1 MKRGQLDINTRVSCP
16 PTEGDADDQAVI
28 VDVDELVGAGPHP
41 FQNVHLVR
49 HETDG
54 PIVAAPHAAEIA
66 QLAQLEARD
75 WRDPG
80 IALAAREHRD
90 RAQVQVATLRR
101 QGIVVL
107 DEPDDKL
114 DQAVLDAY
122 LLLRQRKRI

>member
-1 MKRGQLDINTRVSCP
+1 MPRKSRSSRR
-16 PTEGDADDQAVI
+16 PT
-28 VDVDELVGAGPHP
+28 
-41 FQNVHLVR
+41 
-49 HETDG
+49 
-54 PIVAAPHAAEIA
+54 
-66 QLAQLEARD
+66 ARD
-75 WRDPG
+75 WRDPA

-122 LLLRQRKRI
+122 LLLRQRRRI